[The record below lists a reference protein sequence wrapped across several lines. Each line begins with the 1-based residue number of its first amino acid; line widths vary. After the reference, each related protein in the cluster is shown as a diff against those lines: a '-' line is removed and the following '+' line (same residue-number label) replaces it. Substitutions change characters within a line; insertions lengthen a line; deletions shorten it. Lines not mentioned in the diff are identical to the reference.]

1 MSTPLIDLFSD
12 TKTQPGA
19 AMRAAMA
26 AAEVGDE
33 RAGEDPTV
41 NALEARGAALLGKE
55 AALYLPSGTMCN
67 EIALAVHCRP
77 GEAVLCEAGAH
88 IVGFEAG
95 GAAALAGVMLEPISG
110 TRGMFTAAQ
119 LRAQLRADNLQAP
132 LQRLVAVENTTNLGG
147 GAVWPLQDLREIAAC
162 AHDAGL
168 ATHMDGA
175 RLLNAV
181 VASGV
186 SAADFAQGFDSA
198 WIDFSKGLG
207 APGGALLTG
216 SKAFVREARRWQLRI
231 GGAMRQSGIIAAACL
246 YALDHNLA
254 RLAVD
259 HARARQLAQGVARI
273 PGLGIDVATVQ
284 TNLVYFDITA
294 PGWDAAK
301 LAAAT
306 LAQGVRLCPMGARR
320 MRAVTHLDVD
330 DAGIVRALEVIAAAL
345 RGERRARCAHAGG
358 CCRHP
363 RAVGL
368 DATLPRGLPCFDIP
382 ARLAVIP
389 AQAGIQGLQ
398 QAVES
403 GEVGVPWPQTR
414 ARVAWIFCAK
424 RVMSSRLAATSTCSA
439 SISATMA
446 CWVARGGRRK
456 LERRGAAR
464 RCPRRKRSAHG
475 RMKKRARSRPAL
487 RTSRVVAMTPQNFAS
502 YSALAKP
509 TVRPSAP
516 TLTIAVML
524 ITLSINCT
532 PCSSQVLHKSW

>member
-1 MSTPLIDLFSD
+1 MPVPAVDLFSD
-12 TKTQPGA
+12 TKTRPSA
-19 AMRAAMA
+19 AMRAVMA

-207 APGGALLTG
+207 APGGALLAG

-254 RLAVD
+254 RLAAD
-259 HARARQLAQGVARI
+259 HVRARQLAQGVARI
-273 PGLGIDVATVQ
+273 PGLAIDVATVQ
-284 TNLVYFDITA
+284 SNLVYFDITA

-330 DAGIVRALEVIAAAL
+330 DAGIARALEVIAAAL
-345 RGERRARCAHAGG
+345 RG
-358 CCRHP
+358 
-363 RAVGL
+363 
-368 DATLPRGLPCFDIP
+368 
-382 ARLAVIP
+382 
-389 AQAGIQGLQ
+389 
-398 QAVES
+398 
-403 GEVGVPWPQTR
+403 
-414 ARVAWIFCAK
+414 
-424 RVMSSRLAATSTCSA
+424 
-439 SISATMA
+439 
-446 CWVARGGRRK
+446 
-456 LERRGAAR
+456 
-464 RCPRRKRSAHG
+464 
-475 RMKKRARSRPAL
+475 
-487 RTSRVVAMTPQNFAS
+487 
-502 YSALAKP
+502 
-509 TVRPSAP
+509 
-516 TLTIAVML
+516 
-524 ITLSINCT
+524 
-532 PCSSQVLHKSW
+532 